1 MAQTATC
8 TELVDVL
15 NENECLENIPGMG
28 NNVYIGLKSD
38 LAAPLTLTGSTYSAP
53 TFKSG
58 KGLYKVEASDDTQQV
73 QGSSA
78 GYKGGFEIT
87 TNFAVSAV
95 NEKAGMLARA
105 ANNLDIFIIVTDKG
119 NAKTQILYDPNI
131 KVKFDN
137 GGIKTDTGAK
147 IGDERKTT
155 YEAKLSGV
163 LYPNLYVSDPEQG
176 WDSLLASK
184 GAGG

>member
-1 MAQTATC
+1 MAEKTTC
-8 TELVDVL
+8 PELLDVL
-15 NENECLENIPGMG
+15 NENECLENIAGMG
-28 NNVYIGLKSD
+28 NNVYLGQKSD
-38 LAAPLTLTGSTYSAP
+38 LAAPLTRTGSTYSTP

-58 KGLYKVEASDDTQQV
+58 KGLYKVEASDDTQKV

-87 TNFAVSAV
+87 ANFAVDAV

-147 IGDERKTT
+147 SSDERKST
-155 YEAKLSGV
+155 YEAKISGV
-163 LYPNLYVSDPEQG
+163 LYPNLYVTDPEEG

-184 GAGG
+184 TVGG